1 MPATVKRRGSVGGG
15 LSRDAAARLAQKWLA
30 QRRQPAERGREPK
43 GQVAETVRHEKEAV
57 GRRDK
62 KEAVR
67 RAVEL
72 DAPRW
77 GPSEC
82 QTSPE
87 CLRQYIT
94 SPDYA
99 VYSAMLLD
107 RIRELSGKWWE
118 VPGGGSAR
126 RIGYM
131 YNRVVVEVEDPAAAK
146 SPFRTALESNAVVL
160 GRRDDGKV
168 FGFYL
173 YENRRERP
181 GLRVAAELD
190 SNCDREC
197 VEHLKRLISGAP
209 GRVALRE
216 GPEADYKLYEY
227 NFGDVKLYIFD
238 YAGGSYIATEAVRTR
253 DDKHIGS
260 GIVYS
265 PIIPAEEL
273 AHYMKPF
280 VESLS
285 SAVGKKRAEQVLKT
299 ALEDLFNLPE
309 YQSVKDW
316 LQTAKK
322 ALKLAF
328 NRKFTLASP

>member
-1 MPATVKRRGSVGGG
+1 MPTATRRKSSAGGG
-15 LSRDAAARLAQKWLA
+15 LSRDAAIRLAQKWLS
-30 QRRQPAERGREPK
+30 QRRQLAERGREPK
-43 GQVAETVRHEKEAV
+43 GQVAEAVRHEKETT

-62 KEAVR
+62 KEAAR
-67 RAVEL
+67 GAV
-72 DAPRW
+72 DIDVPRW

-82 QTSPE
+82 QASPE
-87 CLRQYIT
+87 CLKQYIT
-94 SPDYA
+94 SPEVA
-99 VYSAMLLD
+99 TVSVMLLEK
-107 RIRELSGKWWE
+107 IKELTGKWWE
-118 VPGGGSAR
+118 VPGGGRAR

-146 SPFRTALESNAVVL
+146 SPFRTALESNTVVL
-160 GRRDDGKV
+160 GRRDDSKV

-181 GLRVAAELD
+181 GLRVVAELD
-190 SNCDREC
+190 SNCDKEC

-216 GPEADYKLYEY
+216 GPETDYKLYEY
-227 NFGDVKLYIFD
+227 DFGDVKLYIFD
-238 YAGGSYIATEAVRTR
+238 YAGGSYIVAEAVRTR

-265 PIIPAEEL
+265 PTIPAEEL
-273 AHYMKPF
+273 AYYMKPF

-285 SAVGKKRAEQVLKT
+285 RAVGKKRAEQVLKT

-328 NRKFTLASP
+328 NRNFTLTSP